1 MSQHTSVAGWNGSLP
16 DTSTGTLA
24 PALANKIAMLYP
36 EILNT
41 NSKKAMPLPAK
52 ANFPIVPVDKREKWN
67 HRTDH
72 NLLNPWWDKY

>member
-36 EILNT
+36 EIINT
-41 NSKKAMPLPAK
+41 HRKKQCPYRLK
-52 ANFPIVPVDKREKWN
+52 QISRLYLSIKEKN
-67 HRTDH
+67 GITERITTF
-72 NLLNPWWDKY
+72 